1 MKKILLILMAVA
13 MVAMSSSASTKI
25 YVCGTKITGSTSF
38 SAGGGT
44 VTFDASS
51 YTLTISN
58 VYYLVSGD
66 NNNGISVDNL
76 DKTLKI
82 TFEGSNTFGT
92 GNTDA
97 ALFKSSGKTIW
108 LTINGNTTFYSADS
122 GHAGLKIQ
130 DCYIEVKGPGKLTI
144 KNTSSSN
151 SANAVKGGS
160 GNEELYMHIKE
171 CEIESRGSRINK
183 LKELIITPSDYNYT
197 GDYSA
202 MTTKVTL
209 KAGVNSN
216 APVKDINKIST
227 DLHMFQPIDYFDYDV
242 KDYLGTAG
250 LSQTDVVISDYTP
263 AVVITP
269 YRFTDT
275 NLYNYLKGLVPKK
288 YLTAS
293 EMETYTSMNISGKNI
308 SNLNGLDQF
317 KKLKVLNFSNNNVV
331 EANYS
336 DYNRQYVI
344 PSTVETLYCYNNK
357 LTYLYVGSCHNLYYL
372 DCSNNQ
378 LDRNFLGFLTS
389 DVLEYLNCSN
399 NKLNGNC
406 SFIWKKKLKK
416 LDFSNNP
423 YATNLYCNGLQL
435 TDLNVSGCTSLTEI
449 DCSSNQLTSLNNIPT
464 SVQTLNCSSNKFS
477 GTFSL
482 TGRSALTSFDIS
494 NNPSLTTVNVYS
506 NSALTS
512 LNVQNCSAM
521 TTLQCYSNKLSSLYL
536 TGCSALVYLSC
547 QSNQITSLSNL
558 PTSLQTI
565 YCNDNK
571 LSGTFDVI
579 NRSALKTLDIKN
591 NPNLTTLNCYS
602 NGLTSLNVQ
611 NCSAMTTLQC
621 YSNQLTS
628 LNFTGC
634 SALTTL
640 DCHSNQLTTLSNI
653 PSSVQ
658 TLNCSSNK
666 FSGTFQLV
674 GRSALKSF
682 DISSNPN
689 ITTLDCYSNALTSLS
704 VTNCSAMTKI
714 YCYNNQLTSLNFSG
728 CSALYYLDC
737 ENNKLTS
744 LSISNNTALK
754 EVYAGHNQISTA
766 PAFSSGNQSTL
777 EILVLNDNKL
787 TSFTAQNF
795 TKLWGLY
802 LADNP
807 NLTLVKVT
815 NNSALKTLQVFN
827 CPALTTLTCYS
838 NALTSGNTSSG
849 FCFTG
854 SNAITNFNCYNN
866 QLTSLDVSSLS
877 NLTELKCY
885 NNKITS
891 LNVSNKTKLTEL
903 RCNYNQITSLNVQGC
918 SALTYMDCGAN
929 QLYSL
934 SVQGC
939 NSLTELNCCLNQI
952 TESGANT
959 LVNSLRTIPAGSQGT
974 LNFVAPGYSNSG
986 VAEANVITAAQV
998 ITARNKRWIPM
1009 KFVNSQWVEIPVSI
1023 VGDVDGDGFVTSAD
1037 VTALYNYMLNND
1049 SSAIVNGDQDG
1060 DGNITSADV
1069 TVVYNIL
1076 LGQ

>member
-1 MKKILLILMAVA
+1 

-464 SVQTLNCSSNKFS
+464 SVQTLNCSSNKLS
-477 GTFSL
+477 GSFEL
-482 TGRSALTSFDIS
+482 INRSALTSLNIS
-494 NNPSLTTVNVYS
+494 NNPSLTTLNCYGNKLTSLNISGCSALTKLYCQS
-506 NSALTS
+506 NQLTAISDIPTSLQQIDCSYNKISGTFNLSNRSALTS
-512 LNVQNCSAM
+512 
-521 TTLQCYSNKLSSLYL
+521 
-536 TGCSALVYLSC
+536 
-547 QSNQITSLSNL
+547 
-558 PTSLQTI
+558 
-565 YCNDNK
+565 
-571 LSGTFDVI
+571 I
-579 NRSALKTLDIKN
+579 NIHN
-591 NPNLTTLNCYS
+591 NPNLTTLYCYS
-602 NGLTSLNVQ
+602 NSLTFLNAQ
-611 NCSAMTTLQC
+611 YCSSMTKLVC
-621 YSNQLTS
+621 NHNQLTS
-628 LNFTGC
+628 LD
-634 SALTTL
+634 L
-640 DCHSNQLTTLSNI
+640 
-653 PSSVQ
+653 
-658 TLNCSSNK
+658 
-666 FSGTFQLV
+666 
-674 GRSALKSF
+674 
-682 DISSNPN
+682 
-689 ITTLDCYSNALTSLS
+689 
-704 VTNCSAMTKI
+704 
-714 YCYNNQLTSLNFSG
+714 SG
-728 CSALYYLDC
+728 CTVLNYLDC
-737 ENNKLTS
+737 EYNKLTS
-744 LSISNNTALK
+744 FNISYLSALK
-754 EVYAGHNQISTA
+754 EAYANHNQISTTTL
-766 PAFSSGNQSTL
+766 SNNNKSNL
-777 EILVLNDNKL
+777 EILGLSDNKL

-795 TKLWGLY
+795 TKLSALGLS
-802 LADNP
+802 N
-807 NLTLVKVT
+807 NTSLTTVT
-815 NNSALKTLQVFN
+815 VTDNSALKNLYVAN
-827 CPALTTLTCYS
+827 CTALTNLKCY
-838 NALTSGNTSSG
+838 T
-849 FCFTG
+849 
-854 SNAITNFNCYNN
+854 N

-877 NLTELKCY
+877 NLTELQCHY
-885 NNKITS
+885 NNLTS
-891 LNVSNKTKLTEL
+891 LNVSNKTKLVTL
-903 RCNYNQITSLNVQGC
+903 YATRNQLTSINVQGC
-918 SALTYMDCGAN
+918 SALKNFECCINKLT
-929 QLYSL
+929 SL

-939 NSLTELNCCLNQI
+939 SSLNYLNIYGNQI
-952 TESGANT
+952 KESAMT
-959 LVNSLRTIPAGSQGT
+959 SLISSLRTIPAGSTGT
-974 LNFVAPGYSNSG
+974 FDVIYPGFSSG
-986 VAEANVITAAQV
+986 GYTEGNVITNAQV
-998 ITARNKRWIPM
+998 INARNKRWMP
-1009 KFVNSQWVEIPVSI
+1009 KKWTGSAWVDIPVSI
-1023 VGDVDGDGFVTSAD
+1023 VGDVNGDGLVSSVD
-1037 VTALYNYMLNND
+1037 VTAIYNYLLNND
-1049 SSAIVNGDQDG
+1049 SSAIVNGDLDG
-1060 DGNITSADV
+1060 DGTITAGDIV
-1069 TVVYNIL
+1069 IIYNIL